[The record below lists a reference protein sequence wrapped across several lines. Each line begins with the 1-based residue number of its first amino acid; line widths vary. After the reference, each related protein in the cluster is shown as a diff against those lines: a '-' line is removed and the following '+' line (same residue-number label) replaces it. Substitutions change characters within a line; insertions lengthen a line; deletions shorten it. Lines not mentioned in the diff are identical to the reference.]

1 MREIERLETTLWK
14 ESIQSSLS
22 TRLPFFTGVGH
33 RALWGR
39 LMFAG
44 VRAHGLALCGQSIEI
59 VVKFYDDLYGTE
71 REWDAR

>member
-14 ESIQSSLS
+14 RLDTKLSLY
-22 TRLPFFTGVGH
+22 TAPFLHT
-33 RALWGR
+33 GR

-44 VRAHGLALCGQSIEI
+44 VRAHGLAQCGQSIEI
-59 VVKFYDDLYGTE
+59 VVKFYNDLYGTE